1 MKFFPPLS
9 PAFVFSVTDVFVP
22 GPTVFEPPG
31 LLGSL
36 TAFGLGDFSVEF
48 QTIKSMTQKCT
59 MNTRSFIYKK
69 NKKGQ
74 KRGFKNIIVP
84 INGSQDT

>member
-1 MKFFPPLS
+1 
-9 PAFVFSVTDVFVP
+9 
-22 GPTVFEPPG
+22 
-31 LLGSL
+31 
-36 TAFGLGDFSVEF
+36 
-48 QTIKSMTQKCT
+48 